1 MPAELRRHFEVV
13 FKPLAKSQPVP
24 MRQIG
29 SEHVGKLVSVQVQ
42 SSAATWPTEQFLLRT
57 LCNGLHTAW
66 PRPVACVDAI
76 AQCALLRMACT
87 ADGMYVSSVAFQ

>member
-13 FKPLAKSQPVP
+13 FKPLSKSQPVP

-42 SSAATWPTEQFLLRT
+42 LHFCLISLLVIIPAAGCSSRLLT
-57 LCNGLHTAW
+57 IVHVLLYSLTCDPMKHTMLYA
-66 PRPVACVDAI
+66 RSLLLLEPV
-76 AQCALLRMACT
+76 
-87 ADGMYVSSVAFQ
+87 Y

>member
-42 SSAATWPTEQFLLRT
+42 SSAIILPPGQVMVETVCSSAYSTSKPLLKSTCIISGRASET
-57 LCNGLHTAW
+57 LRA
-66 PRPVACVDAI
+66 
-76 AQCALLRMACT
+76 
-87 ADGMYVSSVAFQ
+87 